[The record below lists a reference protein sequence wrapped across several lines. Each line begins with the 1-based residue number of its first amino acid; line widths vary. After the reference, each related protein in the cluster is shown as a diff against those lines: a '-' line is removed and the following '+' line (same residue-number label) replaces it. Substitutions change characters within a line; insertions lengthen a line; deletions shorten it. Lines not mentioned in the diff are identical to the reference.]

1 MKRSS
6 TFAAA
11 VLFAA
16 SSMALAQTQPSTD
29 AAALLAKTKPSL
41 VVAQFTYDGEMGRR
55 EFSAMGVV
63 VREDGLTI
71 VPADFMPR
79 QFADSQVTDF
89 KLLIPGD
96 EEKEIECDWLGRDE
110 RYNVLFYLPKQKQ
123 TMTPIKFEGVTL
135 QVGQAVRSVGLL
147 PKSAG
152 YQQYTYGSGVA
163 AVLRGPVP
171 QVLVDG
177 RGMTVAGSVVFNDA
191 GQAVGLVNAQNDRR
205 LVIGREVIPMNDRPL
220 TLDDPQNPNAT
231 IETPTRT
238 FIPASDFIAG
248 IQHAPTKDNPP
259 RFPFI
264 GVTQLTGLSKDLAE
278 YYNLK
283 GKVAIQVGDVIPT
296 FSAARAGLKKGD
308 VIVSVDGQP
317 LERGDT
323 PDESPLIL
331 TRHLARMEIGQKVQL
346 GIVTGPD
353 TPPKSVEVTLDERPA
368 PASKSKRFYAE
379 DLGFSSRNAAFED
392 TYSRKLPA
400 DTKGVVI
407 AFVRPQSAAQTA
419 TLQNGDF
426 VRQINQ
432 TPVTDVDQFKQ
443 QYDAFRK
450 EKSKEAVVLEVL
462 RGGNTQIIRIEPPR
476 E

>member
-1 MKRSS
+1 MKRSAKLAS
-6 TFAAA
+6 FAILAAA
-11 VLFAA
+11 SLAV
-16 SSMALAQTQPSTD
+16 AQTQPSTD

-89 KLLIPGD
+89 KLVIPGD
-96 EEKEIECDWLGRDE
+96 EEKEVECDWLGRDE
-110 RYNVLFYLPKQKQ
+110 RYNVLFFLPKQKQ
-123 TMTPIKFEGVTL
+123 TFIPIKFEAAKL
-135 QVGQAVRSVGLL
+135 QVGQPIRSVGLL

-152 YQQYTYGSGVA
+152 YQQYTYGSQIA

-177 RGMTVAGSVVFNDA
+177 TGMTVAGSVVFDDA
-191 GQAVGLVNAQNDRR
+191 GKAVGLVNAQNDRR
-205 LVIGREVIPMNDRPL
+205 LVLGREVLPMNDRPL
-220 TLDDPQNPNAT
+220 SLDEPQNPNAT
-231 IETPTRT
+231 IENPTRT

-248 IQHAPTKDNPP
+248 LENAPTKDHPP

-283 GKVAIQVGDVIPT
+283 GKVAVQVGDVIPK

-308 VIVSVDGQP
+308 IIVSVDGQP

-323 PDESPLIL
+323 PEEAPLIF
-331 TRHLARMEIGQKVQL
+331 TRHLARLEIGQKVML

-353 TPPKSVEVTLDERPA
+353 TPPKPVEVTLDERPA

-379 DLGFSSRNAAFED
+379 DLGFTTRNSAFED
-392 TYSRKLPA
+392 TYSRKLAA
-400 DTKGVVI
+400 DAKGVVI

-432 TPVTDVDQFKQ
+432 TPVTDVDQFKE
-443 QYDAFRK
+443 QYDTFRK
-450 EKSKEAVVLEVL
+450 DKPKEAVVLEVL